1 VRHRTARHAFKE
13 REMSVFHPGEIE
25 AQIRAGG
32 GAAGGGIRDFMS
44 EQQRGFFAS
53 LPFIAVASVDAG
65 GPVAT
70 LLAGEPGFVSAP
82 DARTLRIAAS
92 LEPGDPA
99 HRALTV
105 GAPAGLLGIDLAA
118 RRRNRANGIVARVG
132 GNSLVVEI
140 RQSFGNCP
148 KYIHPR
154 EVRPAPARREKT
166 EALPGLDAEARAA
179 IAAADTFFV
188 ASASRADASS
198 GGVDVS
204 HRGGP
209 SGFVRV
215 EGDAVVVPDYPGNR
229 YFNTLGNLVADPR
242 AALLFVDFESGDL
255 LHLQGTTEILWDGPQ
270 VSAMRGA
277 ERIWRLHV
285 LRAFRRRAALPLRWT
300 APSG

>member
-1 VRHRTARHAFKE
+1 MSE
-13 REMSVFHPGEIE
+13 SVFHPGEIE

-32 GAAGGGIRDFMS
+32 GASGGGIRDFMS
-44 EQQRGFFAS
+44 EHQRHFFGS
-53 LPFIAVASVDAG
+53 LPFIAVASVDGG

-70 LLAGEPGFVSAP
+70 LLAGEPGFVSAL
-82 DARTLRIAAS
+82 DAYTLRIVAD
-92 LEPGDPA
+92 LEPTDPA

-105 GAPAGLLGIDLAA
+105 GAPAGLLGIDFAA
-118 RRRNRANGIVARVG
+118 QRRNRANGFIAQAGERG
-132 GNSLVVEI
+132 LVVQI

-148 KYIHPR
+148 RYIHAR

-166 EALPGLDAEARAA
+166 EALSKLDAKAREA

-188 ASASRADASS
+188 ASASRADRST

-215 EGDAVVVPDYPGNR
+215 EGDALLIPDYAGNR

-242 AALLFVDFESGDL
+242 AALLFVDFGSGDL
-255 LHLQGTTEILWDGPQ
+255 LQLQGTTEIIWDGPQ
-270 VSAMRGA
+270 VSAAPGA
-277 ERIWRLHV
+277 ERIWRLQV
-285 LRAFRRRAALPLRWT
+285 LRAYRRRGALPLRW
-300 APSG
+300 

>member
-1 VRHRTARHAFKE
+1 MSE
-13 REMSVFHPGEIE
+13 SVFHPGEIE

-32 GAAGGGIRDFMS
+32 GASGGGIRDFMS
-44 EQQRGFFAS
+44 EHQRQFFGS
-53 LPFIAVASVDAG
+53 LPFIAVASVDDG

-70 LLAGEPGFVSAP
+70 LLAGEPGFVSAL
-82 DARTLRIAAS
+82 DVYTLRIVAD
-92 LEPGDPA
+92 LEPTDPA

-105 GAPAGLLGIDLAA
+105 GAPAGLLGIDFAA
-118 RRRNRANGIVARVG
+118 QRRNRANGFIAQAGERGLAVQ
-132 GNSLVVEI
+132 I

-148 KYIHPR
+148 RYIHAR

-166 EALPGLDAEARAA
+166 EALSKLDAKAREA

-188 ASASRADASS
+188 ASASRADRST

-215 EGDAVVVPDYPGNR
+215 EGDALLIPDYAGNR

-242 AALLFVDFESGDL
+242 AALLFVDFGSADL
-255 LHLQGTTEILWDGPQ
+255 LQLQGTTEIIWDGPQ
-270 VSAMRGA
+270 VSAVPGA
-277 ERIWRLHV
+277 ERIWRLQV
-285 LRAFRRRAALPLRWT
+285 LRAYRRRGALPLRW
-300 APSG
+300 